1 MLLQIGQQI
10 IQIIKMN
17 KLVNV
22 IVTGELA
29 NGKTTIAQ
37 IINNALILH
46 GFEVENHNVEDYP
59 ISEEGMEQRIAALAP
74 ITKINIKEVT
84 TKSEPVQF

>member
-1 MLLQIGQQI
+1 
-10 IQIIKMN
+10 MN

-22 IVTGELA
+22 VVTGEPA
-29 NGKTTIAQ
+29 NGKSTIAQ
-37 IINNALILH
+37 IITNALIQH

-59 ISEEGMEQRIAALAP
+59 ISEERMEQRIAALAP

-84 TKSEPVQF
+84 IKRESIQL